1 MVSDPA
7 HKFDDYYIAIAESKE
22 WCTEGVL
29 VVTLDEIDWEGL
41 GDENG
46 ARKRKRWHDTCPFE
60 AGVVWLTILNS
71 LNRNIE

>member
-7 HKFDDYYIAIAESKE
+7 HKFDDYYIAIVESKG
-22 WCTEGVL
+22 WCTEGGL
-29 VVTLDEIDWEGL
+29 VVTLDETDWEGL

-46 ARKRKRWHDTCPFE
+46 AGKRKREYDTCLFE

-71 LNRNIE
+71 PNRNIE